1 MQQQRGF
8 TLVELIMVIVILGI
22 LAAFALPRFANL
34 GQDARIAA
42 VQGAAASIRSASAIG
57 HTGWLVQGGTNNEVT
72 LEGATVLIYGG
83 YPQARVTLAGAVG
96 IAGAAGI
103 DSGSYQIATTA
114 TTATIRPLGVAS
126 TASCY
131 VQYTQANLA
140 GTVPPTIVIQ
150 TGGC

>member
-1 MQQQRGF
+1 
-8 TLVELIMVIVILGI
+8 MVIVILGI

-34 GQDARIAA
+34 GRDARIAS
-42 VQGAAASIRSASAIG
+42 VQGAVASIRSASGIA
-57 HTGWLVQGGTNNEVT
+57 HAAWLAQGGTSSEVT
-72 LEGATVLIYGG
+72 LEDTTVLIYGG
-83 YPQARVTLAGAVG
+83 YPQARVTFPGAVG

-126 TASCY
+126 TVSCY

-140 GTVPPTIVIQ
+140 GTVPPSVAIQ